1 MTTYAQ
7 RKKAL
12 QLAVAADL
20 LWGHDRWVEAG
31 YDRRAVI
38 EVANSLFS
46 RWALPGTRVPQPHQT
61 DLIWRTAKGEKP

>member
-20 LWGHDRWVEAG
+20 IWGHDKWVAAG
-31 YDRRAVI
+31 YDRRAVV

-46 RWALPGTRVPQPHQT
+46 RWAPYGTRVPRPEQS
-61 DLIWRTAKGEKP
+61 DLIWRTAKGENL